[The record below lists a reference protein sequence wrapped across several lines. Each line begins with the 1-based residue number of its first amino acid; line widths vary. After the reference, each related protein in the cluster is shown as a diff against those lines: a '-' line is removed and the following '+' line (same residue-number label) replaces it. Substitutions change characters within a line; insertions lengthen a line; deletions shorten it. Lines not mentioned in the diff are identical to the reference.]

1 MKKDDSV
8 FLNHIVDGAK
18 LIGEY
23 LAGASRDGFV
33 ANRMVQDAVIRE
45 LEVIGEATKNISEDL
60 RSKYPDIPWN
70 KMSGMRDKLIHGY
83 FGVDLDAV
91 WDTATKDIP
100 ELAKRIESILR
111 SISR

>member
-8 FLNHIVDGAK
+8 FLNHIVDAAK

>member
-100 ELAKRIESILR
+100 ELAIRIESILR

>member
-33 ANRMVQDAVIRE
+33 ANRMLQDAVIRE

-100 ELAKRIESILR
+100 ELAIRIESILR

>member
-33 ANRMVQDAVIRE
+33 ANRMLQDAVIRE

-70 KMSGMRDKLIHGY
+70 KMSGMRDKLIHAY

-100 ELAKRIESILR
+100 ELAIRIESILR

>member
-23 LAGASRDGFV
+23 LSGASRDGFV

-100 ELAKRIESILR
+100 ELAIRIESVLR